1 MSRRLALG
9 ASHGHGCRRGLSTAH
24 EALLAMRGRAAQ
36 AAKRAGFQ
44 DRLARLPS
52 GEPLPFLER
61 PPASG
66 AEPSSVVVFL
76 HGMTNDRIMSAAC
89 FAKATASLPNA
100 RCLLPDAPGHGGRT
114 DWAFGKGGGF
124 TPPSADEHVA
134 DFEAVL
140 SAMLSTESATKEKC
154 APLDLIGYR
163 LCGCHR
169 VRRVNCNASDT
180 L

>member
-1 MSRRLALG
+1 MIPLIR
-9 ASHGHGCRRGLSTAH
+9 HGPCHGCRRGLSTAH
-24 EALLAMRGRAAQ
+24 EALMAMRGRAAQ

-66 AEPSSVVVFL
+66 AKPSSVVVFL

-89 FAKATASLPNA
+89 FAKAAASLPNA
-100 RCLLPDAPGHGGRT
+100 RCRLPDAPGHGGRT
-114 DWAFGKGGGF
+114 DWALGEGGGF

-140 SAMLSTESATKEKC
+140 SAMLSTESATNEKC

-163 LCGCHR
+163 LCGCLR
-169 VRRVNCNASDT
+169 VQRVLCNAGDT